1 MAERTPQ
8 DEPGSGTGHPR
19 PVGGDASEAGQ
30 AATELALVVP
40 LLVLLL
46 LGVVQVT
53 LVARDQVLVVH
64 AAREAAREAAVDPRP
79 AAIRQAAN
87 RAGSGLKPER
97 LGTETSQTGGAPVT
111 VIVHVAYRAPTDVPL
126 IGPLLPD
133 VEVRA
138 KAAMRRE
145 TPAEQGK
152 SPPQVS
158 KPAGTA
164 PSWSEPSGG
173 EVGPGLPP

>member
-1 MAERTPQ
+1 MPT
-8 DEPGSGTGHPR
+8 DEQGP
-19 PVGGDASEAGQ
+19 DALDADDAHRADEAGQ

-46 LGVVQVT
+46 LSIVQVT
-53 LVARDQVLVVH
+53 LIARDQVLVVH

-79 AAIRQAAN
+79 PAIHRAAL
-87 RAGSGLKPER
+87 RAGSGLKPDR
-97 LGTETSQTGGAPVT
+97 LGTETSQTGGAPVIVT
-111 VIVHVAYRAPTDVPL
+111 VRVVYRAPTDVPL

-145 TPAEQGK
+145 TPGGLGK

-158 KPAGTA
+158 TPAGTA
-164 PSWSEPSGG
+164 PHRSEPSGH
-173 EVGPGLPP
+173 EEMGPGPSP

>member
-1 MAERTPQ
+1 MPHR
-8 DEPGSGTGHPR
+8 DEQ
-19 PVGGDASEAGQ
+19 GQ

-46 LGVVQVT
+46 LTIVQVT

-79 AAIRQAAN
+79 AAVRRAAR
-87 RAGSGLKPER
+87 RAGSGLKADR
-97 LGTETSQTGGAPVT
+97 LGTETRQTGGAPVIVT
-111 VIVHVAYRAPTDVPL
+111 VRVAYRAPTEVPL

-133 VEVRA
+133 IEVRA

-145 TPAEQGK
+145 TPGELGK
-152 SPPQVS
+152 SPLQVM
-158 KPAGTA
+158 KPAGR
-164 PSWSEPSGG
+164 PPPWGEPTG
-173 EVGPGLPP
+173 ENLGRGPGAR